1 MPVKALL
8 SKAQQKVPA
17 WPKLGRARTGAS
29 QPKSKQGG
37 QVKR

>member
-1 MPVKALL
+1 MIKALL
-8 SKAQQKVPA
+8 SKAQQKVST
-17 WPKLGRARTGAS
+17 WPKLGRSVTGAS